1 MEIDYHQSYK
11 EYDDHNL
18 INLVLSGNNEAMLFL
33 LFDRYAPLLKK
44 LCHRY
49 YGDVFYLEQLQ
60 VNLLIHLKSNDW
72 HALRNFGWRSSFGTW
87 LGIVA
92 GRHFIKSHIVVHTL
106 HGFLQ
111 DHNTRAKLLEL
122 IGTYLIDALLNRW
135 YRTFGFSA
143 DRAEYLCYNDM
154 AAIRNLFQWLGQ
166 DAPTND
172 YNRLMELSYAHPCMG
187 TRLEQLTQYSIA

>member
-87 LGIVA
+87 LGTVA
-92 GRHFIKSHIVVHTL
+92 GHLFIKNHMLVHTL
-106 HGFLQ
+106 HGLLQ
-111 DHNTRAKLLEL
+111 ALNTRAEL
-122 IGTYLIDALLNRW
+122 SGSIVTDLIDAPFNRW
-135 YRTFGFSA
+135 YCTSGFIA

-154 AAIRNLFQWLGQ
+154 AAIRNIFLRLRQESP
-166 DAPTND
+166 ANA